1 MVVKK
6 SDEVK
11 LRYDDCRILMMEEVN
26 RPVMKQLCV
35 LAKLANGIVWPHK
48 LHGSLRG
55 VLG

>member
-11 LRYDDCRILMMEEVN
+11 LRYDDYRILMMEEVN